1 MKFKSY
7 IRTLAVFCIIL
18 FGTKVSG
25 QPSVA
30 GSDYTISNY
39 TVSNG
44 LSSNE
49 ISGIIQ
55 DSLGVLWMGT
65 SNGLTRFDGYQFR
78 KFRSDF
84 QSSDLFVSNNIKH
97 MAVDRNN
104 NFWIVTDREIAL
116 FNPATQE
123 SKPVDGVDISIVKSV
138 KSLCVT
144 PDNKLLMGTAKGL
157 YMYDENHGGI
167 KFLHKDYVNSIFQ
180 DSKGNIWIGT
190 WGEGAYVYSLSD
202 DSIVFRINETFE
214 KGMRITGFAE
224 DSKNRIWISTWDN
237 NGLYRVDDNA
247 HSPAQGDV
255 VLRNFRISEKSG
267 MIHNPV
273 IYKILY
279 DNTYDVLW
287 VATAGGLY
295 RMGDLETENS
305 FEAFDKTLING
316 DEVWNIH
323 VGSNGVLWASV
334 LGSGV
339 SKIVKSSKIFA
350 SLGALGISNVYEYKR
365 KSHIVTSI
373 SEVRDSLVLFGTRL
387 GVLDIWDRK
396 SDRMYHYKSA
406 GLYDKIDSR
415 SNAVLSV
422 VDDTINNL
430 TWISTRYDGVYYIN
444 NRNRSAH
451 RVRDVYP
458 SMRFSVGVSIEN
470 DGTALIATS
479 GRVFSLRFKN
489 VDTDEYEVK
498 EYKDVASFIDGANI
512 QTIVRYEGKL
522 WIGTDIGGILCL
534 EGDSITS
541 HYSVENSKINFNNI
555 STFYVDSDNILW
567 VGTLGGG
574 LNRYD
579 RESDSFR
586 MIDSVRPISDNI
598 IYSVIE
604 DDFGML
610 WMATGKGIVRMDKD
624 NYSLVRLFTEND
636 GVKNTQFM
644 PGSVCK
650 LSDSTIIFGGYNGVD
665 CYLPNKANDDVRE
678 FKTAVVEVSIM
689 NESMKSLKLKGE
701 IECDALPPYAHNI
714 VLRHNLNNVMIS
726 FSALSY
732 MFADSRSTIYSY
744 KMDGVDKDWIVA
756 EYNQRSVS
764 YNGLKPGD
772 YRFIV
777 KASVS
782 NGVWTEPYVL
792 NIHVL
797 TPPWLT
803 WWAFMIY
810 FLILVSVLYLIYRD
824 IKKRITLRNRLK
836 IEQIEHR
843 KSEEVNNEKL
853 KFFTNVSHELFTPLS
868 VMQCSIDRLSQLEG
882 SDKEVLSIMKMN
894 VQRLQRLLQQ
904 IMEFRK
910 AESGN
915 LKLKVSRNDIVSFIE
930 KLCHE
935 NFLPLLE
942 RKQISLSFYSEKE
955 SCYAYFDVD
964 KVDKIMYN
972 LLSNAM
978 KYNYR
983 NGAILV
989 SVSET
994 TKDGRKY
1001 ISLKVENTGDGI
1013 PESKLPLLFKRFYEG
1028 DYRKF
1033 RTQGTGIGLSLTKD
1047 LIDLHKG
1054 FVDVHSV
1061 QGETTVFTV
1070 LIPSEREAYSDD
1082 ELDISPEASVLE
1094 LPKPSADEDFRLLLV
1109 EDDEELLL
1117 VMSKVLSSYFNV
1129 VTATN
1134 GREAIDVLEADNSN
1148 IDFIVTDYIMPEMDG
1163 VELCKEIKK
1172 NASYSHIP
1180 IIMLTARTQVE
1191 HQLAGYNAGVDAY
1204 IAKPVEMSVLV
1215 AQIKTM
1221 LHNRKLMIEAF
1232 KSNDNLS
1239 TEEMQISQ
1247 LDKEFLETA
1256 ISVVEQNMENS
1267 EFGND
1272 DFAMKMNMSP
1282 STLYRR
1288 LKSITGMS
1296 GNEFIR
1302 NVRIKKACM
1311 LLRNPD
1317 LQVSEIAYM
1326 VGFTD
1331 PKYFGVVFKKEKGVS
1346 PTKYIENLQKTE
1358 S

>member
-1 MKFKSY
+1 
-7 IRTLAVFCIIL
+7 
-18 FGTKVSG
+18 
-25 QPSVA
+25 
-30 GSDYTISNY
+30 
-39 TVSNG
+39 
-44 LSSNE
+44 
-49 ISGIIQ
+49 
-55 DSLGVLWMGT
+55 
-65 SNGLTRFDGYQFR
+65 
-78 KFRSDF
+78 
-84 QSSDLFVSNNIKH
+84 
-97 MAVDRNN
+97 
-104 NFWIVTDREIAL
+104 
-116 FNPATQE
+116 
-123 SKPVDGVDISIVKSV
+123 
-138 KSLCVT
+138 
-144 PDNKLLMGTAKGL
+144 
-157 YMYDENHGGI
+157 
-167 KFLHKDYVNSIFQ
+167 
-180 DSKGNIWIGT
+180 
-190 WGEGAYVYSLSD
+190 
-202 DSIVFRINETFE
+202 
-214 KGMRITGFAE
+214 
-224 DSKNRIWISTWDN
+224 
-237 NGLYRVDDNA
+237 
-247 HSPAQGDV
+247 
-255 VLRNFRISEKSG
+255 
-267 MIHNPV
+267 
-273 IYKILY
+273 
-279 DNTYDVLW
+279 
-287 VATAGGLY
+287 
-295 RMGDLETENS
+295 
-305 FEAFDKTLING
+305 
-316 DEVWNIH
+316 
-323 VGSNGVLWASV
+323 
-334 LGSGV
+334 
-339 SKIVKSSKIFA
+339 
-350 SLGALGISNVYEYKR
+350 
-365 KSHIVTSI
+365 
-373 SEVRDSLVLFGTRL
+373 
-387 GVLDIWDRK
+387 
-396 SDRMYHYKSA
+396 
-406 GLYDKIDSR
+406 
-415 SNAVLSV
+415 
-422 VDDTINNL
+422 
-430 TWISTRYDGVYYIN
+430 
-444 NRNRSAH
+444 
-451 RVRDVYP
+451 
-458 SMRFSVGVSIEN
+458 
-470 DGTALIATS
+470 
-479 GRVFSLRFKN
+479 
-489 VDTDEYEVK
+489 
-498 EYKDVASFIDGANI
+498 
-512 QTIVRYEGKL
+512 
-522 WIGTDIGGILCL
+522 
-534 EGDSITS
+534 
-541 HYSVENSKINFNNI
+541 
-555 STFYVDSDNILW
+555 
-567 VGTLGGG
+567 
-574 LNRYD
+574 
-579 RESDSFR
+579 
-586 MIDSVRPISDNI
+586 
-598 IYSVIE
+598 
-604 DDFGML
+604 
-610 WMATGKGIVRMDKD
+610 
-624 NYSLVRLFTEND
+624 
-636 GVKNTQFM
+636 
-644 PGSVCK
+644 
-650 LSDSTIIFGGYNGVD
+650 
-665 CYLPNKANDDVRE
+665 
-678 FKTAVVEVSIM
+678 
-689 NESMKSLKLKGE
+689 
-701 IECDALPPYAHNI
+701 
-714 VLRHNLNNVMIS
+714 
-726 FSALSY
+726 
-732 MFADSRSTIYSY
+732 
-744 KMDGVDKDWIVA
+744 
-756 EYNQRSVS
+756 
-764 YNGLKPGD
+764 
-772 YRFIV
+772 
-777 KASVS
+777 
-782 NGVWTEPYVL
+782 
-792 NIHVL
+792 
-797 TPPWLT
+797 
-803 WWAFMIY
+803 MIY
-810 FLILVSVLYLIYRD
+810 FLILVAVLYFIYRD

-868 VMQCSIDRLSQLEG
+868 VMQCSIDRLSQLEE